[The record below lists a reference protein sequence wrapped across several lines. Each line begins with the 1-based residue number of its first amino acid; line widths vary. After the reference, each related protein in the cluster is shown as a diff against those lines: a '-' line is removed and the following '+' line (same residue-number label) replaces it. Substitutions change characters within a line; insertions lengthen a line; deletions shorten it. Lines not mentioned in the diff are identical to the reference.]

1 MTLLLLKRHPTIV
14 ASSALNYGIFKNE
27 LDNLAGLVIEG
38 ISRSIKYYR

>member
-14 ASSALNYGIFKNE
+14 SSALNYGIFKNE